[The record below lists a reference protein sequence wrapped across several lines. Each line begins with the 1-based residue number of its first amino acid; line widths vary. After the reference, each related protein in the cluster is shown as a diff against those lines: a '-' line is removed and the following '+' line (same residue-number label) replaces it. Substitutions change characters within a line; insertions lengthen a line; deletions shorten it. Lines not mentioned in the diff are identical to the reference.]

1 MQAVIF
7 AGGTLRPSIL
17 VEEALRQADLI
28 LAADGGAESALRLG
42 RQPEVVLG
50 DLDSLA
56 PALAAQLEAVGCRFV
71 QTPVEKNET
80 DSELALQYAIEQG
93 ATAVTILGALG
104 GARCDHALANVLL
117 LAAYDQVTVRL
128 IDGPSICWLLR
139 GPGATQI
146 RGQIGDLV
154 SLLPL
159 AGDAQGVA
167 TQGLYYPLHGETLV
181 FGRPRGVSNQLIQPE
196 ASISLV
202 SGQLLIIHT
211 CSDLL

>member
-28 LAADGGAESALRLG
+28 LAADGGAENALRLG
-42 RQPEVVLG
+42 RRPAVVLG

-56 PALAAQLEAVGCRFV
+56 PSLVSQLEGAGCRFV

-93 ATAVTILGALG
+93 ATAVTILGAFG
-104 GARCDHALANVLL
+104 GARYDHALANVLM
-117 LAAYDQVTVRL
+117 LAAYDRVPVRL
-128 IDGPSICWLLR
+128 IDGPATCWLLR
-139 GPGATQI
+139 GPGSTLI
-146 RGQIGDLV
+146 RGDSGDLV

-159 AGDAQGVA
+159 AGDAHGIS
-167 TQGLYYPLHGETLV
+167 TTGLYYPLHGETLV
-181 FGRPRGVSNQLIQPE
+181 FGRPRGVSNQLTQPE
-196 ASISLV
+196 ASVTLS

-211 CSDLL
+211 RCDLL

>member
-1 MQAVIF
+1 MHAVIF

-17 VEEALRQADLI
+17 VEEALHQADLI

-42 RQPEVVLG
+42 RQPTIVLG

-56 PALAAQLEAVGCRFV
+56 PALVTQLEAAGCRFV
-71 QTPVEKNET
+71 QAPVEKNET

-93 ATAVTILGALG
+93 ATTVTILGALG

-117 LAAYDQVTVRL
+117 LAAYDRAHVRL
-128 IDGPSICWLLR
+128 IDGPSTCWLLR
-139 GPGATQI
+139 GPGSTLI
-146 RGQIGDLV
+146 RGHSGDLV

-159 AGDAQGVA
+159 AGDAHGISTV
-167 TQGLYYPLHGETLV
+167 GLYYPLHGETLV
-181 FGRPRGVSNQLIQPE
+181 FGRPRGVSNQLTQPE
-196 ASISLV
+196 ASVTLV

-211 CSDLL
+211 RSDLL